1 MIISAADSMKL
12 ADGSSHPTGH
22 WAEEVAA
29 SHRILREAGVDVD
42 IATPGGVS
50 PTVDS
55 LSLDERGGLAPADA
69 EEFRTYLGGLG
80 DDLAHP
86 LPLAEVPSDDYDAL
100 CIPGGHA
107 PMVDL
112 AVDKELGACSTLPRP
127 GERSWRRCATV
138 ARPCSAPPTRTRRDR
153 TVGRGGPVSLPR

>member
-1 MIISAADSMKL
+1 M
-12 ADGSSHPTGH
+12 
-22 WAEEVAA
+22 AA

-112 AVDKELGACSTLPRP
+112 AVDKEFGRLLNAAQARGTIVAALCHGGAALLGATDADASRP
-127 GERSWRRCATV
+127 HGGSWR
-138 ARPCSAPPTRTRRDR
+138 PCQPPPLITDQ
-153 TVGRGGPVSLPR
+153 